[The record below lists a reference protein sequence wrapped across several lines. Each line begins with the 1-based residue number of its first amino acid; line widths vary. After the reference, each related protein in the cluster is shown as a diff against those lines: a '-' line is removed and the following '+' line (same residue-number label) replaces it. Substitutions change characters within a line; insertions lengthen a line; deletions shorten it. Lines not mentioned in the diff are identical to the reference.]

1 MHTKK
6 RGLLLLMIIIIS
18 ISGCYY
24 NKEEIL
30 YPSPPCND
38 TGSTYS
44 TTIVPIL
51 STNCYKC
58 HSTPNSAVNGSG
70 VVLDSYNALKPY
82 ATNGILLGV
91 INHASG
97 YAKMPKD
104 AAKLPDCEIA
114 KITDWVNKG
123 ALNN

>member
-1 MHTKK
+1 
-6 RGLLLLMIIIIS
+6 MIIIIS

-44 TTIVPIL
+44 TTVVPIL
-51 STNCYKC
+51 STRCYKC
-58 HSTPNSAVNGSG
+58 HSTANSSVSGSG
-70 VVLDSYNALKPY
+70 VVLDSYNSLKPY
-82 ATNGILLGV
+82 ASNGLLPGV

-104 AAKLPDCEIA
+104 AVKLPDCEIA
-114 KITDWVNKG
+114 KIMDWVNSG